1 MIDTEDNYVSFIR
14 DKAFECVRRYCVP
27 VNSLLLALRDQV
39 RHQQDGL
46 F

>member
-1 MIDTEDNYVSFIR
+1 MINTENNYVSFIR

-27 VNSLLLALRDQV
+27 VNPLLLTLRDQV
-39 RHQQDGL
+39 RHQQDSL